1 MIQRWGNDILE
12 GTARG
17 ISTSIARNRQRI
29 LESLKIEEI
38 PCERGNHLGFEVIQE
53 EESRIP

>member
-38 PCERGNHLGFEVIQE
+38 PCERGNHLGFEVIQG
-53 EESRIP
+53 EES